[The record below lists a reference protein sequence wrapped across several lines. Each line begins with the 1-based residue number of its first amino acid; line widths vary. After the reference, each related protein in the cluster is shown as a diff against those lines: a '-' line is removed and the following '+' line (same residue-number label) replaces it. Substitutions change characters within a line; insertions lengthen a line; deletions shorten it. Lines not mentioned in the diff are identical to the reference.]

1 MKLFEAAK
9 SVNIVDVYDKLSAAP
24 AKRNPKGGS
33 GHCPFHDDV
42 HPSLAL
48 YTDNNSFTCH
58 CGSCGAH
65 GSAIDLTM
73 RMLGLDNRSAAEWI
87 CRTFGVAYDNGVPY
101 DKYIPAR
108 AAGEKKEPAD
118 DVFLVNYETMAN
130 YFHAYLKKAPNP
142 KFFEERGIGALTEE
156 FRFGYCPGGI
166 VFTKKVDV
174 AKSLNLSNDKG
185 ECVFA
190 GRYIVPLTNYK
201 GQVIGFIGRLP
212 DEKVD
217 EDHPKYLISE
227 NSPIFKKRSFF
238 FNPKALVEKE
248 YDRVLVVEGVF
259 DVLAYI
265 MAGVRNVVS
274 PLGCSLSDAHLNILR
289 SRKDR
294 EVVIAFDRDEAG
306 NKATMKAVEY
316 AKDLRI
322 ALLIADF
329 KEQKDA
335 NAILLS
341 EGPEFLATTV
351 FQSMLA
357 PDYLLMAYEKTGL
370 INSQKGRADL
380 NIKLAKSIGYT
391 TLPLAEQYPMN
402 KAYAPIEIEDY
413 WERFNKIAH

>member
-9 SVNIVDVYDKLSAAP
+9 SVNIVDVYNKLSATP
-24 AKRNPKGGS
+24 AKKTPKGGS
-33 GHCPFHDDV
+33 GHCPFHDDT

-48 YTDNNSFTCH
+48 YTDKNTFTCH

-73 RMLGLDNRSAAEWI
+73 QMLGMDNKSAAEWI
-87 CRTFGVAYDNGVPY
+87 CKTFGVAYDS
-101 DKYIPAR
+101 YIPAHPQT
-108 AAGEKKEPAD
+108 AEEKKEPAD
-118 DVFLVNYETMAN
+118 DVFLANYETMAK
-130 YFHAYLKKAPNP
+130 YFQAYLGKAPNP
-142 KFFEERGIGALTEE
+142 KFFEERGVGALAEE
-156 FRFGYCPGGI
+156 FRFGYCPEGVI
-166 VFTKKVDV
+166 FTKKVEV
-174 AKSLNLSNDKG
+174 AKSLNLANDKG
-185 ECVFA
+185 ECTFA

-212 DEKVD
+212 NEKVD
-217 EDHPKYLISE
+217 ENHPKYLISE
-227 NSPIFKKRSFF
+227 NSPIFKKRGFF

-259 DVLAYI
+259 DALAYI
-265 MAGVRNVVS
+265 AAGVRNVVS

-316 AKDLRI
+316 AKDLRV

-329 KEQKDA
+329 KQQKDA

-341 EGPEFLATTV
+341 EGPEFLATTAS
-351 FQSMLA
+351 QSMPA

-370 INSQKGRADL
+370 ISSKKGRADL

-413 WERFNKIAH
+413 WKRFNEITH

>member
-1 MKLFEAAK
+1 MRLFEAAK
-9 SVNIVDVYDKLSAAP
+9 SVNIVDVYDKLSAKP
-24 AKRNPKGGS
+24 AKKNPKGGS

-48 YTDNNSFTCH
+48 YTDKNNFTCH

-65 GSAIDLTM
+65 GSTVDLAM
-73 RMLGLDNRSAAEWI
+73 QMLGGVDNKTAAEWI
-87 CRTFGVAYDNGVPY
+87 CKEFGVAYDDYTPHHTEEE
-101 DKYIPAR
+101 KWPAPD
-108 AAGEKKEPAD
+108 A
-118 DVFLVNYETMAN
+118 FLSNYETMAK
-130 YFHAYLKKAPNP
+130 YFQAYLEKAPNP
-142 KFFEERGIGALTEE
+142 KFFEERGVGALAEE
-156 FRFGYCPGGI
+156 YRFGYCPEGI
-166 VFTKKVDV
+166 VFTKKADV

-212 DEKVD
+212 NEKVD
-217 EDHPKYLISE
+217 ENHPKYLISE
-227 NSPIFKKRSFF
+227 NSPIFRKRSFF

-259 DVLAYI
+259 DALAYI
-265 MAGVRNVVS
+265 AAGVRNVVS
-274 PLGCSLSDAHLNILR
+274 PLGCSLSDTHLNILR

-294 EVVIAFDRDEAG
+294 EVVIAFDRDESG

-316 AKDLRI
+316 AKDLRVS
-322 ALLIADF
+322 LLIADF

-335 NAILLS
+335 NAVLLA
-341 EGPEFLATTV
+341 EGPEFLAAGAS
-351 FQSMLA
+351 QSMPA
-357 PDYLLMAYEKTGL
+357 PDYLLLAYEKTGL
-370 INSQKGRADL
+370 IKSQKGRADL

-402 KAYAPIEIEDY
+402 KAYAPIEIEEY

>member
-1 MKLFEAAK
+1 MNLFEAAK
-9 SVNIVDVYDKLSAAP
+9 SVNIVDVYNKLSPTP
-24 AKRNPKGGS
+24 AKKTPKGGA

-48 YTDNNSFTCH
+48 YTDKNEFTCH

-73 RMLGLDNRSAAEWI
+73 QMLGLDNKSAAEWI
-87 CRTFGVAYDNGVPY
+87 CKTFWVAYDNYMPT
-101 DKYIPAR
+101 R
-108 AAGEKKEPAD
+108 AHTAEEKKEPAD
-118 DVFLVNYETMAN
+118 DVFLVNYESMAR
-130 YFHAYLKKAPNP
+130 YFQACLGKAPNP
-142 KFFEERGIGALTEE
+142 KFFEERGVGALAKE
-156 FRFGYCPGGI
+156 FRFGYCPEGVI
-166 VFTKKVDV
+166 FTKKVEV
-174 AKSLNLSNDKG
+174 AKSINLSNDKG
-185 ECVFA
+185 ECTFA
-190 GRYIVPLTNYK
+190 GRYIIPLTNYK
-201 GQVIGFIGRLP
+201 NQVIGFIGRLP
-212 DEKVD
+212 NEKVD
-217 EDHPKYLISE
+217 ENHPKYLISE

-238 FNPKALVEKE
+238 FNPKALIEKE
-248 YDRVLVVEGVF
+248 YNQVLVVEGVF
-259 DVLAYI
+259 DALAYI
-265 MAGVRNVVS
+265 AAGVRNVVS

-316 AKDLRI
+316 AKDLRV

-329 KEQKDA
+329 KQQKDA

-341 EGPEFLATTV
+341 EGPEFLATTAS
-351 FQSMLA
+351 QSMPA

-370 INSQKGRADL
+370 IGTKQGRADL